1 MNIRS
6 VDDLEL
12 AGRRVFIR
20 VDFNVPLQKP
30 DDAPASGRRGAL
42 DDHITIADDSR
53 IRAALP
59 TIKHCIEEGAK
70 VVLASHLGR
79 PKGQVD
85 PALSLRPV
93 AARLAELIDQ
103 EVLVPDDC
111 VGDGPRF
118 LVNNLREGQ
127 VVLLENLR
135 FHKEEV
141 ECEENFSR
149 QLASLCDVYIND
161 AFGTAHRAHASTFGI
176 TKHVQDKA
184 AGRLLFKE
192 IASLSRLLDKPDRP
206 FVAILGGAK
215 VKDKIPVIQNLLG
228 KVDALLVGGAMAY
241 TFLAARDVD
250 MGGSRVEPERIA
262 VAKQL
267 LEKARQLGVDLL
279 LPEDHVVVGSVEE
292 IGPTASPQ
300 TVANGAVPA
309 GAVACD
315 IGPKTRERYANV
327 IAGAR
332 TVFWN
337 GPMGIF
343 EQEPFAAG
351 TEAVARAVAHSGAFS
366 VVGGG
371 DSVSALSRAGV
382 TPFISH
388 VSTGGG
394 ASLEF
399 VEGRKLPGIEALEA

>member
-6 VDDLEL
+6 IYDMEL

-20 VDFNVPLQKP
+20 VDFNTPLKKNEDVPA
-30 DDAPASGRRGAL
+30 DGRKGAE
-42 DDHITIADDSR
+42 DRITIADDSR

-59 TIKHCIEEGAK
+59 TIKYCIEEGAK
-70 VVLASHLGR
+70 IILASHLGR
-79 PKGQVD
+79 PNGKVD
-85 PALSLRPV
+85 PDLSMRPV
-93 AARLAELIDQ
+93 ASRLAELIGE

-111 VGDGPRF
+111 VGDGPRY

-135 FHKEEV
+135 FHKEETD
-141 ECEENFSR
+141 CDDNFSR

-161 AFGTAHRAHASTFGI
+161 AFGTAHRAHASTFGV
-176 TKHVQDKA
+176 TKYVKDKA

-192 IASLSRLLDKPDRP
+192 IANLGRLLDAPDKP

-215 VKDKIPVIQNLLG
+215 VKDKIAVIQNLLG
-228 KVDALLVGGAMAY
+228 KVDALVVGGAMAY
-241 TFLAARDVD
+241 TFLTAKGID
-250 MGGSRVEPERIA
+250 MGDSRVEPERLEI
-262 VAKQL
+262 AKQL
-267 LEKARQLGVDLL
+267 LEKARQLNVDLL

-292 IGPTASPQ
+292 IGPNAKPT
-300 TVANGAVPA
+300 TVTNDAVPQ

-315 IGPKTRERYANV
+315 IGPKTRERFANV

-343 EQEPFAAG
+343 EQDPFAPG
-351 TEAVARAVAHSGAFS
+351 TEAIARAVAHSGAFS

-371 DSVSALSRAGV
+371 DSVAALARASV

-394 ASLEF
+394 ASLEL
-399 VEGRKLPGIEALEA
+399 VEGRKLPGIEALEV